1 MKYELIPF
9 ESLGVS
15 VQLSSFCPE
24 GGAGEWHAMLHVEP
38 RGDLFQSQYDR
49 LIEAERQLLSHDDI
63 RGARVIFKRYFL
75 SDGTNQQ
82 PLMHDEPDTCTVSY
96 IQQPPLDGSKLALWL
111 YLQRGTEVEDR
122 ADGMGSTLVRHNGY
136 EHLWTMGMTVPEG
149 SSYAQTRTL
158 LEDYE
163 QLLAGREATM
173 EANCIRT
180 WFFVRDVDTSYKG
193 MVVARR
199 ENFEREGLSRSTH
212 YIASTGIGGNPS
224 DPRAVIQFGS
234 YALKGFRPE
243 QQQYLYALNHL
254 NRTDEYGVT
263 FERGTRMTYGD
274 RSHLI
279 ISGTASIDHRGEVL
293 HVGDIEQQTL
303 RMWEN
308 VEALLSEGGGSFSDV
323 MQIVVYLRDISDY
336 DVVSRMFR
344 ERLPEIP
351 TVFTLAPVCRPSW
364 LIEMECIAVTPE
376 GNKDFPDF

>member
-49 LIEAERQLLSHDDI
+49 LIEAERQLLSRDDI

-243 QQQYLYALNHL
+243 QQQYLYALSHL

-364 LIEMECIAVTPE
+364 RIEMECIAVTPE

>member
-49 LIEAERQLLSHDDI
+49 LIEAERRLLSSDDI

-243 QQQYLYALNHL
+243 QQQYLYALSHL

-364 LIEMECIAVTPE
+364 LIEMECVAVTPE

>member
-49 LIEAERQLLSHDDI
+49 LIEAERQLLSRDDI

-224 DPRAVIQFGS
+224 DPCAVIQFGS
-234 YALKGFRPE
+234 YALKGFARHPHDLRRP
-243 QQQYLYALNHL
+243 QPPHHL
-254 NRTDEYGVT
+254 RHGQHRPSG
-263 FERGTRMTYGD
+263 RG
-274 RSHLI
+274 
-279 ISGTASIDHRGEVL
+279 APRGRHQAADAA
-293 HVGDIEQQTL
+293 HVGECGGA
-303 RMWEN
+303 
-308 VEALLSEGGGSFSDV
+308 AL
-323 MQIVVYLRDISDY
+323 
-336 DVVSRMFR
+336 
-344 ERLPEIP
+344 
-351 TVFTLAPVCRPSW
+351 
-364 LIEMECIAVTPE
+364 
-376 GNKDFPDF
+376 

>member
-49 LIEAERQLLSHDDI
+49 LIEAERRLLSRDDI

-136 EHLWTMGMTVPEG
+136 EHLWTMGMTTNDG
-149 SSYAQTRTL
+149 SSYGQTQRL

-163 QLLAGREATM
+163 QLLEDCQMTL
-173 EANCIRT
+173 EDNCIRT
-180 WFFVRDVDTSYKG
+180 WFYVRDVDTQYKG
-193 MVVARR
+193 LVLARW
-199 ENFEREGLSRSTH
+199 ENFTEHGLTPETH
-212 YIASTGIGGNPS
+212 YIASTGIGGSPS
-224 DPRAVIQFGS
+224 DPKAIIQLGC
-234 YALKGFRPE
+234 YALKGFEPE
-243 QQQYLYALNHL
+243 QQRYLYASSHL
-254 NRTDEYGVT
+254 NRTSEYGVT
-263 FERGTRMTYGD
+263 FERGTLLKFGD
-274 RSHLI
+274 RNHAI
-279 ISGTASIDHRGEVL
+279 ISGTASINNKGEVI
-293 HVGDIEQQTL
+293 HVGDIEKQTQ

-308 VEALLSEGGGSFSDV
+308 VAKLLEEAGMTMDDAAML
-323 MQIVVYLRDISDY
+323 VVYLRDGADY
-336 DVVSRMFR
+336 EVVSRMFR
-344 ERLPEIP
+344 EKFPNIP
-351 TVFTLAPVCRPSW
+351 TVFTLAPVCRPAW
-364 LIEMECIAVTPE
+364 LIEMECIAIQPAK
-376 GNKDFPDF
+376 NDSFNDF

>member
-49 LIEAERQLLSHDDI
+49 LIEAERQLLSRDDI

-122 ADGMGSTLVRHNGY
+122 ADGMDSTLVRHNGY

-243 QQQYLYALNHL
+243 QQQYLYALSHL